1 VRRSR
6 SEAKLDRT
14 MDVFWERGYYDTSVE
29 ELVRRTGLHRAAVYG
44 EFGSK
49 RRLFEASL
57 RRYREKV
64 TAELFEPLAQLD
76 AALADIER
84 FVRGIH
90 DAATRPEKR
99 VGCLMVNTASE
110 VSPRVPSVARIIS
123 TFLDDL
129 RRLFR
134 RACNNSRLRGEI
146 RPDIDVDQVG
156 DYLVGSVLG
165 LWTLA
170 RSPAPPRAIAHY
182 VEGVLAFVDGL
193 RPSAT
198 RSRRRRRGRHSRDR
212 GKD

>member
-1 VRRSR
+1 MSVLLRRAMRRSR

-29 ELVRRTGLHRAAVYG
+29 ALVRRTGLHRAAVYG

-57 RRYREKV
+57 RRYRGKV
-64 TAELFEPLAQLD
+64 TAELLEPLAQSD

-84 FVRGIH
+84 FVRSIH

-110 VSPRVPSVARIIS
+110 VSPRIPSVARIIS

-134 RACNNSRLRGEI
+134 HACINSRMRGDV
-146 RPDIDVDQVG
+146 RPDLDVDQVA

-182 VEGVLAFVDGL
+182 VEGVLGFVDGL
-193 RPSAT
+193 RPNAT
-198 RSRRRRRGRHSRDR
+198 RFRHRRRKG
-212 GKD
+212 

>member
-1 VRRSR
+1 MSVLLRRAVRRSR

-64 TAELFEPLAQLD
+64 TAELFEPLAQPD

-110 VSPRVPSVARIIS
+110 LSPRVPFVARILS
-123 TFLDDL
+123 TCLDGL
-129 RRLFR
+129 RRPFR
-134 RACNNSRLRGEI
+134 RACSTSRLRGEI
-146 RPDIDVDQVG
+146 RPDAHARYARY
-156 DYLVGSVLG
+156 YLVAPVLDV
-165 LWTLA
+165 W
-170 RSPAPPRAIAHY
+170 
-182 VEGVLAFVDGL
+182 
-193 RPSAT
+193 
-198 RSRRRRRGRHSRDR
+198 
-212 GKD
+212 

>member
-1 VRRSR
+1 MLRRSLISISVAMLVYLPVPASAGQSIDEQEIR
-6 SEAKLDRT
+6 YVATGRGDEAL
-14 MDVFWERGYYDTSVE
+14 Y
-29 ELVRRTGLHRAAVYG
+29 VY
-44 EFGSK
+44 
-49 RRLFEASL
+49 
-57 RRYREKV
+57 
-64 TAELFEPLAQLD
+64 T
-76 AALADIER
+76 
-84 FVRGIH
+84 
-90 DAATRPEKR
+90 
-99 VGCLMVNTASE
+99 
-110 VSPRVPSVARIIS
+110 VARIIS

-212 GKD
+212 DKD